1 MVDNMVGENIMEVME
16 KLKLEN
22 GLKGKG
28 LNGLVARKKE
38 SWKILQ
44 ITKKS
49 KTEDWLLLL

>member
-1 MVDNMVGENIMEVME
+1 MFGPMEKLILAHGKMVDNMVGENIMEVMG

-38 SWKILQ
+38 S
-44 ITKKS
+44 
-49 KTEDWLLLL
+49 